1 MFSKGG
7 SPIQLESVPLSFK
20 HEVGTA
26 VCIEFDVDLKDA
38 QGQQV
43 VLADSSRSL
52 SQFKN
57 IETFNESQLYMY
69 SSGEH
74 NCCRKKCCQKIF
86 VVEKI

>member
-7 SPIQLESVPLSFK
+7 SPIKLESVPLSFK

-43 VLADSSRSL
+43 VLVDNLGLYHILKKLKLSTKLSSIS
-52 SQFKN
+52 
-57 IETFNESQLYMY
+57 IA
-69 SSGEH
+69 
-74 NCCRKKCCQKIF
+74 
-86 VVEKI
+86 VVN